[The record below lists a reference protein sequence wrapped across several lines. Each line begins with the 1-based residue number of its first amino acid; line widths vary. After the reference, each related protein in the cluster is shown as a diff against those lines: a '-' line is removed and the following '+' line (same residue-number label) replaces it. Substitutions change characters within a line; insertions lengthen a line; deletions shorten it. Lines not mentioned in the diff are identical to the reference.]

1 MNIILKEYKS
11 EKTNNIYKALE
22 DGIYNAKIIDVSI
35 KTSKNNNK
43 MLVLNLELV
52 GEKMLNGAHL
62 GGRKEKYFIMLND
75 KYAGVKM
82 HSLLEGV
89 GIDVKVGDEI
99 NVEQLI
105 ISNVLINK
113 QVKIKLEKSNYE
125 NKDGVDVECNR
136 VKYLLK
142 AGRQESVIED
152 VLNNDDIP
160 F

>member
-22 DGIYNAKIIDVSI
+22 DGIYNAKIIDASI

-62 GGRKEKYFIMLND
+62 GGRKERYFIMLND

-113 QVKIKLEKSNYE
+113 QVKIKLEKSNYI

-142 AGRQESVIED
+142 ADRQENVIED

>member
-11 EKTNNIYKALE
+11 EKTNNIYIALE
-22 DGIYNAKIIDVSI
+22 DGIYNAKIIDASI

-62 GGRKEKYFIMLND
+62 GGRKERYFIMLND

-105 ISNVLINK
+105 ISNVLVNK
-113 QVKIKLEKSNYE
+113 QVKIKLEKTNYV

-136 VKYLLK
+136 IKYLLK
-142 AGRQESVIED
+142 ADRQENVIED